1 LTKNKKVLTIK
12 VQIQIILLKNLYIMA
27 KKTPSDTSYNPMP
40 ADLAEKRK
48 MADLIVSQI
57 RTSFGQGAIMKMN
70 EIANSQIDV
79 ISTGSLVV
87 DIATGVG
94 GVPKGRIVEIYGPE
108 SSGKTSLCLS
118 TMAQAQKNGGI
129 AAIIDAEHAFD
140 PSWAA
145 KFGVNL
151 DELYVAQPNNGEEA
165 LEIVDNLVRSNAFD
179 IIVIDSVAALVP
191 RSEIEGNMGDST
203 MGVQARLMSQ
213 ALRKLT
219 GAINKSKTVVIFINQ
234 IRLKIG
240 VMFGN
245 PETTTGGQALKFYAS
260 QRFDVRKSGQLKN
273 GTEDVGIRMKVKV
286 VKNKLAAPFKVVEV
300 DMMFNEPGVF
310 SLAGEIIDVGVNYSV
325 VTKTGNTYV
334 LNLPD
339 MEEIKLGVG
348 REKAKDYLYSNPE
361 LIDIAKAQILK
372 EFKDSSKKAEI
383 VSDEDDNGGE
393 IGPDDNDEQEVEME

>member
-1 LTKNKKVLTIK
+1 
-12 VQIQIILLKNLYIMA
+12 MA
-27 KKTPSDTSYNPMP
+27 KKIPSDTSYNPLPSDM
-40 ADLAEKRK
+40 AEKRK

-70 EIANSQIDV
+70 EIANSQVEV

-108 SSGKTSLCLS
+108 SSGKTSLCLA

-140 PSWAA
+140 PTWAA

-325 VTKTGNTYV
+325 VTKSGNTYT
-334 LNLPD
+334 LNLPGMD
-339 MEEIKLGVG
+339 EVKLGVG
-348 REKAKDYLYSNPE
+348 REKAKDYLYANPE
-361 LIDIAKAQILK
+361 LIDIAKTQILK

-383 VSDEDDNGGE
+383 VSETEDNGG
-393 IGPDDNDEQEVEME
+393 GMVNNQDDDDIDDGNVEME

>member
-1 LTKNKKVLTIK
+1 
-12 VQIQIILLKNLYIMA
+12 MA
-27 KKTPSDTSYNPMP
+27 KKTAADTSYNPIP
-40 ADLAEKRK
+40 ADQAEKRK

-70 EIANSQIDV
+70 EIANSQVEV

-108 SSGKTSLCLS
+108 SSGKTSLCLA

-334 LNLPD
+334 MNLPD
-339 MEEIKLGVG
+339 MEEVKLGVG
-348 REKAKDYLYSNPE
+348 REKAKDYLYAHPE

-383 VSDEDDNGGE
+383 VTETEDNGGGMVDNQDDDE
-393 IGPDDNDEQEVEME
+393 IDDGNVEME

>member
-1 LTKNKKVLTIK
+1 
-12 VQIQIILLKNLYIMA
+12 MA